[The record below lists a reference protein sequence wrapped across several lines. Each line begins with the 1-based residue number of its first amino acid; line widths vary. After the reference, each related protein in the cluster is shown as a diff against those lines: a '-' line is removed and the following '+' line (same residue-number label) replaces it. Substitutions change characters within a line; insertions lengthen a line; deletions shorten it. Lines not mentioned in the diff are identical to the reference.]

1 MKFCKHCGKQVEAD
15 AVECKH
21 CHGSLVEKSVDIKK
35 HIDEGIA
42 SVKTHVDEKVSAISE
57 RVEKL
62 EKLPAAGAPNL
73 NLKIE
78 KEFKGYKLEKQGL
91 GTLNKIRGRE
101 HLFPAFANEEK
112 MHEYKKW
119 CITFVKAM
127 RGDVQS
133 KMELQEMQRKTG
145 LGGGSDS
152 IGGYLVPDEFQA
164 DLVML
169 ARDVSFLLQ
178 NATVIPMSKDKLL
191 LPTEASIVTP
201 YWVAEKTAPTKS
213 DPSFGQVSLEAKKLF
228 CLTNPVAQELLDD
241 SDVDV
246 VSLLNDQMQYAQGLE
261 LDNQALNGTGNPCSG
276 VLSAACGYSVVMGSG
291 LVNFSSV
298 TADHVRSMI
307 RKLSAADAAVGK
319 FVYGKDV
326 QFYMDTLKD
335 TNNRYLYREPS
346 AGRPA
351 ALWNRDIIES
361 VKAPAEAASAVSTAF
376 AAFGNWKYFYVG
388 RRKGAMTIDV
398 DPYTNFASDQLVF
411 RMITRWGLA
420 MARASAFCRLITAAS

>member
-1 MKFCKHCGKQVEAD
+1 MEALKKQ
-15 AVECKH
+15 
-21 CHGSLVEKSVDIKK
+21 
-35 HIDEGIA
+35 IDEGMA
-42 SVKTHVDEKVSAISE
+42 SVKALVTEQVGKVAEDVKGIAE

-73 NLKIE
+73 NLKFV
-78 KEFKGYKLEKQGL
+78 KEFKGYNMEKQGV
-91 GTLNKIRGRE
+91 GTMSKIKGRE

-112 MHEYKKW
+112 MYEYKKW
-119 CITFVKAM
+119 CITFAKAM

-133 KMELQEMQRKTG
+133 KMELQDMQRKTG
-145 LGGGSDS
+145 LAGQTDS
-152 IGGYLVPDEFQA
+152 LGGYLVPDEFQA

-178 NATVIPMSKDKLL
+178 NATVVPMSKDKLL
-191 LPTEASIVTP
+191 LPTEASVVTP

-241 SDVDV
+241 ADIDI

-276 VLSAACGYSVVMGSG
+276 VLSAAAGFSVVMGSG

-298 TADHVRSMI
+298 TADHFRSMI
-307 RKLSAADAAVGK
+307 RKLSAADAAVGA

-326 QFYMDTLKD
+326 QYYADTLKD
-335 TNNRYLYREPS
+335 SQQRYIYREPS
-346 AGRPA
+346 GVRPA

-361 VKAPAEAASAVSTAF
+361 VKAPAEANSAVSTAF

-420 MARASAFCRLITAAS
+420 MARASAFCRLITAAK

>member
-1 MKFCKHCGKQVEAD
+1 MEALKKQ
-15 AVECKH
+15 
-21 CHGSLVEKSVDIKK
+21 
-35 HIDEGIA
+35 IDEGIA
-42 SVKTHVDEKVSAISE
+42 GVKTLVTEQVGKVADEVKAISE

-78 KEFKGYKLEKQGL
+78 KEFKGYKLEKQGI
-91 GTLNKIRGRE
+91 GTLTKIKGRE

-178 NATVIPMSKDKLL
+178 NATVVPMSKDKLL
-191 LPTEASIVTP
+191 LPAEASIVTP

-241 SDVDV
+241 SDIDV

-261 LDNQALNGTGNPCSG
+261 LDNQFLNGTGTPCSG
-276 VLSAACGYSVVMGSG
+276 VLSAACGFSVVMGTG
-291 LVNFSSV
+291 LSNFSSV

-307 RKLSAADAAVGK
+307 RKLSASDAAVAK

-335 TNNRYLYREPS
+335 DQGRYLYREPS
-346 AGRPA
+346 ANRPA
-351 ALWNRDIIES
+351 ALWNREIIES
-361 VKAPAEAASAVSTAF
+361 VKAPAESASAASTAF
-376 AAFGNWKYFYVG
+376 AVLGNMKYFYVG

-398 DPYTNFASDQLVF
+398 DPYSNFGSDQLVF

-420 MARASAFCRLITAAS
+420 MARASAFCRLITAA